1 MAKVKKEIVGTSKS
15 NCNGGVRE
23 LRSRNVHVDSNV
35 RNSDE
40 INQNQNNNHDDEEDE
55 VVVRRNLRSK
65 YLAVKNLICGE
76 NEDSS
81 IQDSDKFKTIFNE
94 VESLHKQ
101 VRKPREQVADAEAL
115 LDITSSFVKSVKAQ
129 RNEGATPADLV
140 SCLLRDFGRQDRASS
155 SSANGARNSIIWKD
169 IGLAVSHIFLK
180 GPGCSTM
187 LGPMNAELK
196 IRKTTVRKKH
206 VKPTEMARPEELNNA
221 SEEKTDTDKNML
233 TMFGVLR
240 KHRKVRLENLVLN
253 RTSFAQTVENLFAL
267 SFLVKDGRAEIAAN
281 GNGHFVC
288 PKNAPDAKAVES
300 GKVCYSHFVFRFDF
314 KDWKVMLDTIPEGEE
329 LMPHR
334 VQIFDVRASTSSHSD
349 FVAEAIPVEP
359 VTTTTTTIIRTPKRK
374 APEPSSQADVTIA
387 VEPETTGMTTPIRK
401 RCRNRG
407 LVLQEQTVV
416 EDSPESDDNISRAA
430 FLAKKKSKLI

>member
-1 MAKVKKEIVGTSKS
+1 
-15 NCNGGVRE
+15 
-23 LRSRNVHVDSNV
+23 
-35 RNSDE
+35 
-40 INQNQNNNHDDEEDE
+40 
-55 VVVRRNLRSK
+55 
-65 YLAVKNLICGE
+65 
-76 NEDSS
+76 
-81 IQDSDKFKTIFNE
+81 
-94 VESLHKQ
+94 
-101 VRKPREQVADAEAL
+101 
-115 LDITSSFVKSVKAQ
+115 
-129 RNEGATPADLV
+129 
-140 SCLLRDFGRQDRASS
+140 
-155 SSANGARNSIIWKD
+155 
-169 IGLAVSHIFLK
+169 
-180 GPGCSTM
+180 
-187 LGPMNAELK
+187 
-196 IRKTTVRKKH
+196 
-206 VKPTEMARPEELNNA
+206 
-221 SEEKTDTDKNML
+221 ML

-281 GNGHFVC
+281 GIGHFVC

-334 VQIFDVRASTSSHSD
+334 VQIFDVRASISSHSD
-349 FVAEAIPVEP
+349 FVAEAIPVETVTP
-359 VTTTTTTIIRTPKRK
+359 TTITTTTTTIIRTPKRK
-374 APEPSSQADVTIA
+374 AAEPSSEADVTVA

-430 FLAKKKSKLI
+430 FLAKEKSKLI